1 MNVVWSPRALRDLDE
16 VLGYTQQRSPV
27 GASNLSHAIERSI
40 AICARHPQLGS
51 KTDEPG
57 VLRWPLGGYR
67 YTFFYRHVGADN
79 SIETICLLRS
89 GRIRNLR
96 RIPDEL

>member
-16 VLGYTQQRSPV
+16 VLSYTQQRSPA

-40 AICARHPQLGS
+40 AVCARHPQLGS

-57 VLRWPLGGYR
+57 VYRWPLVAYR
-67 YTFFYRHVGADN
+67 YTFLYRHAEVDN
-79 SIETICLLRS
+79 TIEIICLLRS

-96 RIPDEL
+96 RIPDEP

>member
-16 VLGYTQQRSPV
+16 VLGYTHQHSPA

-40 AICARHPQLGS
+40 AICARNPQLGS
-51 KTDEPG
+51 MSNEPSIY
-57 VLRWPLGGYR
+57 RWPFVAYR
-67 YTFFYRHVGADN
+67 YTSFYRHIKNDK
-79 SIETICLLRS
+79 TIKILCLLRS

-96 RIPDEL
+96 HIPDEL

>member
-1 MNVVWSPRALRDLDE
+1 MNIVWSPRALRDLDE
-16 VLGYTQQRSPV
+16 ILDYIQQRSPA
-27 GASNLSHAIERSI
+27 GASNVSLAIERSV

-57 VLRWPLGGYR
+57 VYRWPLGTYR
-67 YTFFYRHVGADN
+67 YTFFYRHVEADN
-79 SIETICLLRS
+79 TIEIICLLRS
-89 GRIRNLR
+89 GRIRSLR